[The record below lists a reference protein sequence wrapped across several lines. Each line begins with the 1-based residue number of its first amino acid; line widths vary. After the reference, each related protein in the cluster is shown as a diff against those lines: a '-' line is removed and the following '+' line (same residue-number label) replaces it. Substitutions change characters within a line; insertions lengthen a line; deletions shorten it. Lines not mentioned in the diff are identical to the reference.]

1 MHFEPKN
8 RGLEDDYPF
17 QFGYL
22 LRFQVNL
29 LNHPANV
36 ARNIF
41 CNQPYKQKAHDPREG
56 RAPGRSIITFCWFL
70 KQNQSLL
77 STLEMLVIWDSLLV
91 DIHVDIP
98 RKLQHTPRA
107 HPGNPPSQLWKEFH
121 YSLLVKV

>member
-36 ARNIF
+36 ARLPYSVISLTG
-41 CNQPYKQKAHDPREG
+41 PYKQKAHDPREG
-56 RAPGRSIITFCWFL
+56 RAPGRSIITCCWFL

-107 HPGNPPSQLWKEFH
+107 HPGQSP
-121 YSLLVKV
+121 